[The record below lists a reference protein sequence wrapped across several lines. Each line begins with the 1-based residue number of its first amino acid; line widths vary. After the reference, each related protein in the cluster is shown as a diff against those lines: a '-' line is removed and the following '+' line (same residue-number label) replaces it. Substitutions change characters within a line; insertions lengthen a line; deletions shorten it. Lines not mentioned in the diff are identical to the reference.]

1 MRPNLSLLQD
11 TDSVTRR
18 SWDLLGLLVLLITK
32 FKNGLRIRPKDNFIR
47 IWKKKKS
54 QDMEVAN
61 LGSYSKEEDGEEEE
75 RKTMP
80 FVSSLTN

>member
-1 MRPNLSLLQD
+1 
-11 TDSVTRR
+11 
-18 SWDLLGLLVLLITK
+18 
-32 FKNGLRIRPKDNFIR
+32 
-47 IWKKKKS
+47 
-54 QDMEVAN
+54 MEVAN